1 MNNKVDTKLN
11 ELIGIV
17 PETLKKTVVNYQICR
32 RNLVFSNYVVLIT
45 IFLKF
50 LLGAESSTEWVI
62 QIVSIVVGLL
72 IIFMMICKKLYQ
84 YRLKEYLKSM
94 NMKHFEIFD
103 VMISLIAILLLV
115 DTIVSILTN

>member
-11 ELIGIV
+11 ELIEIV
-17 PETLKKTVVNYQICR
+17 PETLKETAVNYQMCR
-32 RNLVFSNYVVLIT
+32 RNLIFSNYVVLIT
-45 IFLKF
+45 IFLKL

-72 IIFMMICKKLYQ
+72 IIFMMVCKKLYQ
-84 YRLKEYLKSM
+84 HRLKEYIKSI

-115 DTIVSILTN
+115 DTIVSILTK